1 MAAGTTLPA
10 QPHADSNTVPRWAD
24 RMAHAVPLAV
34 LPSGL
39 WRMAMAVGIPVGFSG
54 QLAQDWQP
62 GLETSSYITLLTLF
76 SEALALLTIGLV
88 RPWGETVP
96 RWIPLLSGRRIP
108 TWAVVVPAALGACA
122 VTALSL
128 RMFWGGTP
136 AAVGGSEAPQG
147 VAAWIMNACYLPMLL
162 WGPLLAAVTAAY
174 YLRRRS
180 GQKGR
185 IPKPFS

>member
-1 MAAGTTLPA
+1 MAAGNMLSTK
-10 QPHADSNTVPRWAD
+10 PHAVSSTVPRWAN
-24 RMAHAVPLAV
+24 RMAHAVPVAL

-54 QLAQDWQP
+54 QLATDWRP

-76 SEALALLTIGLV
+76 TEGLALLTIGLV

-96 RWIPLLSGRRIP
+96 RWVPFLGGRRIP
-108 TWAVVVPAALGACA
+108 IWAVVVPAALGAIA

-136 AAVGGSEAPQG
+136 ADVGGSEAPHG
-147 VAAWIMNACYLPMLL
+147 AAAWIMNACYVPMLL
-162 WGPLLAAVTAAY
+162 WGPLLAAVAVAY
-174 YLRRRS
+174 CVRRRNA
-180 GQKGR
+180 
-185 IPKPFS
+185 